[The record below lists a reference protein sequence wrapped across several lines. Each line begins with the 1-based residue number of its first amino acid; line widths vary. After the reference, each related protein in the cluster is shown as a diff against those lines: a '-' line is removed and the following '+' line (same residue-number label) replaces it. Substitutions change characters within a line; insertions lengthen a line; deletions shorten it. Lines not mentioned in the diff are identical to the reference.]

1 MLWTIIRSNALL
13 FLLNDRV
20 FKFLGGSDIL
30 VSSGMP
36 MSFATTCTIADA
48 VTAMQTAFVESP
60 ELQKTD
66 PVKAAA
72 LAYLIASK
80 SGANCAMFV
89 PQGAKVKHPHQ
100 VAFRLGT
107 VGITVLGTLN
117 SLQEQGRLN
126 SHVINEG
133 VWKKMAA

>member
-1 MLWTIIRSNALL
+1 MHIRSEALL
-13 FLLNDRV
+13 FLLNDRI

-36 MSFATTCTIADA
+36 MSFALNCTVADA
-48 VTAMQTAFVESP
+48 VTAMQTAFVEQP

-80 SGANCAMFV
+80 SGANAAMFV
-89 PQGAKVKHPHQ
+89 PQSSKVKHPHQ
-100 VAFRLGT
+100 VAFRLAT

>member
-1 MLWTIIRSNALL
+1 
-13 FLLNDRV
+13 
-20 FKFLGGSDIL
+20 
-30 VSSGMP
+30 
-36 MSFATTCTIADA
+36 
-48 VTAMQTAFVESP
+48 
-60 ELQKTD
+60 
-66 PVKAAA
+66 

-89 PQGAKVKHPHQ
+89 PQGTRVKHPHQ